1 MGSQKRCLRAPI
13 QIKDLDN
20 FFENTACFLSQKRCP
35 QPRKFSKKLSFGM
48 SRLCLD
54 ASAGSLPAGSGR
66 ASQSASTIQV
76 GVLADDGLALQFKR
90 RGHRETEN
98 VLRVERIA
106 PNVQL
111 SPLSEKVRARRSSFA
126 VFREIGRVLTFGLE
140 APEPGRTRDRGSAA
154 PCLVPVGQC
163 KASAH
168 VEVRQLMPG
177 SSYSTCISR

>member
-1 MGSQKRCLRAPI
+1 MRFGADRGMGMWSAGDFAQGVGRVVGSQKRCLRAPI
-13 QIKDLDN
+13 QIKDLDI

-126 VFREIGRVLTFGLE
+126 VFREIGRGPHFWFRGT
-140 APEPGRTRDRGSAA
+140 RTR
-154 PCLVPVGQC
+154 
-163 KASAH
+163 AH
-168 VEVRQLMPG
+168 ERSG
-177 SSYSTCISR
+177 